1 MKLSDLLVVAN
12 GDVWLKGYNPK
23 GDVLF
28 EGTFD
33 EVPPQYEKYTI
44 VSMWTE
50 HDDYSA
56 CISFHLVK

>member
-1 MKLSDLLVVAN
+1 VVAN
-12 GDVWLKGYNPK
+12 GDVWLKGYTPN

-33 EVPPQYEKYTI
+33 EVPSRYEEYTI
-44 VSMWTE
+44 VSMWSE
-50 HDDYSA
+50 HDDYSS